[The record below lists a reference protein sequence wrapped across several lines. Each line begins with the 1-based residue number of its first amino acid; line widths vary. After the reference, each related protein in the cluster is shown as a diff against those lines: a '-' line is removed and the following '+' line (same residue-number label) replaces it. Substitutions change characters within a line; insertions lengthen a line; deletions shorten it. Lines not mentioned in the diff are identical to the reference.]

1 MTDQNANNV
10 PTWGDK
16 LATLRRYYDGF
27 KPGDGYDARKL
38 TPARK
43 AAITRKLKAHEA
55 FERQVMSEPGVQWL
69 PTRAKKKE
77 SVEKLRAMGPGAAV
91 GYPKGFRGWVAVQS
105 PGGAEGITLTRSGA
119 VQVLGPQGVRM
130 VFERYDPK
138 DMARDPMAVARDMA
152 RRHPKADGVAVRAG
166 EYGWAK
172 RDVNLAFEPHPG
184 MIEAM
189 LSRVLYRYGAN
200 IPDEDG
206 PRADEDWGKE
216 DKVDLRPR
224 AKGSNYYKN
233 WVTGLVAF
241 YFPPASENTITD
253 FAKYVASVE
262 EQRRMAK
269 KRAKNRAKR
278 QRTSKDA

>member
-1 MTDQNANNV
+1 MTDKNANGV

-16 LATLRRYYDGF
+16 LATLRRFYDGYRVA
-27 KPGDGYDARKL
+27 DGYDGRNL

-43 AAITRKLKAHEA
+43 AAITRKFNEHAR
-55 FERQVMSEPGVQWL
+55 FEREVMSEPGVQWL

-77 SVEKLRAMGPGAAV
+77 SVEKLREMGPGAAV

-105 PGGAEGITLTRSGA
+105 PGGAEGISLTRSGA
-119 VQVLGPQGVRM
+119 VQVLGPHGVRM
-130 VFERYDPK
+130 VFERYDPA
-138 DMARDPMAVARDMA
+138 DMVRDPMGVARDMA

-166 EYGWAK
+166 DYGWAK

-200 IPDEDG
+200 MPDEDG
-206 PRADEDWGKE
+206 PRADRERGKIG
-216 DKVDLRPR
+216 KVDLRPR
-224 AKGSNYYKN
+224 AKGSNYYKH

-241 YFPPASENTITD
+241 YFPKGSQETISG
-253 FAKYVASVE
+253 FANYVASVE